1 MAAKIAA
8 ENMNSMYL
16 SSAFRYKDRWRV
28 QSYEVTVDNEEFS
41 QVEINKNII
50 L

>member
-1 MAAKIAA
+1 MAVKIAA
-8 ENMNSMYL
+8 KNLNLIYV

-28 QSYEVTVDNEEFS
+28 QSYEVDDEEFS
-41 QVEINKNII
+41 HVEINNNII